1 MNDLEICRVNQCDT
15 FAFESV
21 AQETVRDRGM
31 VPKDHQQ
38 EMAYGES
45 NGHVNNDVAWLDP
58 ESSGQTTPNMLIDGR
73 PHLDNS
79 WRWYLA

>member
-1 MNDLEICRVNQCDT
+1 
-15 FAFESV
+15 
-21 AQETVRDRGM
+21 
-31 VPKDHQQ
+31 
-38 EMAYGES
+38 MAYGES